1 MRCGGI
7 GGAGAGGNEL
17 LVKTRQVTL
26 CRSDEV
32 TENSSAHAQTRFQDL
47 REGGVF

>member
-1 MRCGGI
+1 VRCGGI
-7 GGAGAGGNEL
+7 GGEGEGDKL

-47 REGGVF
+47 RGGGVS